1 LIARFAIRFS
11 CSVDRSETT
20 EGGAKRLRSSM
31 AAEEAAEER
40 NQLSVHRGV
49 PQRKGSTVT

>member
-31 AAEEAAEER
+31 AAEEAAESATSFRCTAGCRNER
-40 NQLSVHRGV
+40 GAHVM
-49 PQRKGSTVT
+49 